1 MLIGLRLTALN
12 CAGWFEADIDAL
24 IYIYIK
30 DYASKMP
37 CENN

>member
-1 MLIGLRLTALN
+1 MLIGLYYDIKLQ
-12 CAGWFEADIDAL
+12 FEADIDAL